1 VTRKRI
7 VSFGGTIAVAVAL
20 VTASGAATGASPV
33 GATLDLSSKA
43 KVHQYL
49 RSIHVNSKGVVIQRG
64 LRNYAG
70 PNCPGKGWSCTN
82 TKRTVVQISKRRGKN
97 IFRCTTARCAVVQ
110 ISKSFADNTASCIK
124 TTGVTQSC
132 TITQPNASG
141 LNKAVVWMDTG
152 KLPGLSQTVL
162 YTASIT
168 QGPASAA
175 GSSNTN
181 LACVHQAIF
190 VDGSTNNM
198 KSSSVT
204 VTTEAHQSILIS
216 QNSRTGNNTVGNA
229 LKVGTNYV
237 CDTSATSALS
247 QSQDLYS
254 LATGKGTVVQ
264 KQNAAPNGA
273 NLTLD
278 IKQNQGSGFFG
289 NASGVNWA
297 SFKQTNN
304 LTAIANAPAGATQI
318 QSSDTTGGIL
328 AAVNQDSSNLSTAI
342 AVQEETQCED
352 AAPSGLSACSTTPT
366 VIANYSRT
374 QKQFGPAGLA
384 KSVTSRHGRHFGMRK
399 APGDSFQ
406 TGYGGDVFTVSQTSH
421 QFNDTGTG
429 QKNDVL
435 GGITTDG
442 TGTVTQNTLI
452 QSTPKKNVHQGDDTT
467 VNGNINCQSGSPC
480 IKNLSPPTITA
491 TPTNPDTFGH
501 DASFSFSN
509 VDDSVA
515 FVCSLDGGSD
525 VACGNPPPSGLGT
538 KSYSNLASG
547 SHTFAVKTKDPDN
560 GNLSVAATF
569 TWVITPPDPT
579 ITANPPDP
587 STSTSASFSFTDA
600 DSTALFKCQI
610 DGGGFTSCS
619 SGQTYTGLAPGEHT
633 FDVKAT
639 DLTGT
644 YESTGTDSY
653 TWTIA
658 FIVFDGSPGTGA
670 PPSTLGSFTMTAFGA
685 DAQPSCGASGSMV
698 TTAGTI
704 GFSQAVMHRI
714 VGTCWQTWSNG
725 YTGDVY
731 STDSS
736 TDVSTVTMTLPAG
749 TPAFYFYAEPN
760 QLAVLTITATSESGT
775 TSNAV
780 SVNGNGGAKYFG
792 FYGVG
797 GATLSTITVT
807 TNDPTGFA
815 VGEFGIAPPA

>member
-20 VTASGAATGASPV
+20 VTGSGAATGASPI
-33 GATLDLSSKA
+33 GATLDVSSKA

-49 RSIHVNSKGVVIQRG
+49 RSIHVNPKGVVIQRG

-82 TKRTVVQISKRRGKN
+82 TKRTVVQISKGRGKN
-97 IFRCTTARCAVVQ
+97 IFRCTAARCAVVQ
-110 ISKSFADNTASCIK
+110 ISKSFADNSASCIK

-152 KLPGLSQTVL
+152 KLPGLAQTVL

-198 KSSSVT
+198 KAASVT
-204 VTTEAHQSILIS
+204 VTTEAHQSISIS
-216 QNSRTGNNTVGNA
+216 QNSLIGNNTVEN
-229 LKVGTNYV
+229 LVHPEGTNIYN
-237 CDTSATSALS
+237 CDASALS

-254 LATGKGTVVQ
+254 LATGKGKVVQ

-304 LTAIANAPAGATQI
+304 LTAIANAPTGATQI

-328 AAVNQDSSNLSTAI
+328 AAVNQDSSALSTAI
-342 AVQEETQCED
+342 ANQEETQCED
-352 AAPSGLSACSTTPT
+352 AAPSGLSACATTPT
-366 VIANYSRT
+366 VIPNYSRT
-374 QKQFGPAGLA
+374 QIQFGPAGLA
-384 KSVTSRHGRHFGMRK
+384 KSATSRHGRHFQLRK

-406 TGYGGDVFTVSQTSH
+406 TGNADDEFTVIQKSQ
-421 QFNDTGTG
+421 QFNDIGGSG
-429 QKNDVL
+429 QKNTVL

-442 TGTVTQNTLI
+442 TGTVTQNTII
-452 QSTPKKNVHQGDDTT
+452 QGTPKKNVHQGEDTT
-467 VNGNINCQSGSPC
+467 VNGTINCSGSSC
-480 IKNLSPPTITA
+480 IKNLSPPTIDSK
-491 TPTNPDTFGH
+491 PPNPDTYGH
-501 DASFSFSN
+501 NASFSFSN
-509 VDDSVA
+509 VDDTVV
-515 FVCSLDGGSD
+515 FVCSLDGAVYTPCTS
-525 VACGNPPPSGLGT
+525 PT
-538 KSYSNLASG
+538 SYPTPASG
-547 SHTFAVKTKDPDN
+547 SHTFSVKTKDPDN
-560 GNLSVAATF
+560 GNLSAAASYI
-569 TWVITPPDPT
+569 WVITPPDPT
-579 ITANPPDP
+579 ITANPPNP
-587 STSTSASFSFTDA
+587 SNSTSASFSFTDA
-600 DSTALFKCQI
+600 DSTALFRCQI
-610 DGGGFTSCS
+610 DGGGYTGCTSPA
-619 SGQTYTGLAPGEHT
+619 TYTGLAPGEHT
-633 FDVKAT
+633 FKVKAT
-639 DLTGT
+639 DHTGT
-644 YESTGTDSY
+644 YESTGAATY

-670 PPSTLGSFTMTAFGA
+670 PPSTLGPYTMTPFGA
-685 DAQPSCGASGSMV
+685 DARPSCGASGSMITGV
-698 TTAGTI
+698 GTI
-704 GFSQAVMHRI
+704 GFSQALMHRI
-714 VGTCWQTWSNG
+714 AGTCWATWSNG

-731 STDSS
+731 GTDSS
-736 TDVSTVTMTLPAG
+736 TDVSTVTITLPTG

-760 QLAVLTITATSESGT
+760 QLAVLTITATGDDGT
-775 TSNAV
+775 TSGPI

-792 FYGVG
+792 FYGLG
-797 GATLSTITVT
+797 GATVSSITVT
-807 TNDPTGFA
+807 TNDPLGFA
-815 VGEFGIAPPA
+815 VGEFGISPAA

>member
-1 VTRKRI
+1 MIAAAI
-7 VSFGGTIAVAVAL
+7 VL
-20 VTASGAATGASPV
+20 VSASGAATGARP
-33 GATLDLSSKA
+33 ANAIDLSSKA

-49 RSIHVNSKGVVIQRG
+49 RSIHLNPKGVVIQRG

-82 TKRTVVQISKRRGKN
+82 TKRTVVQISNRRGKN

-110 ISKSFADNTASCIK
+110 VSKSFADNTASCIK

-132 TITQPNASG
+132 SINQPNASG

-152 KLPGLSQTVL
+152 KLTGLAQTVL

-168 QGPASAA
+168 QGPTSAA
-175 GSSNTN
+175 GSTNTN
-181 LACVHQAIF
+181 LACVHQATF
-190 VDGSTNNM
+190 VDGSTNNP
-198 KSSSVT
+198 KAAGVT
-204 VTTEAHQSILIS
+204 VTTEIHQSIAIG
-216 QNSRTGNNTVGNA
+216 QNSLTGNNTVQNAQKSGN
-229 LKVGTNYV
+229 NYS
-237 CDTSATSALS
+237 CDASPLS

-264 KQNAAPNGA
+264 NQNAAPNGA
-273 NLTLD
+273 NLTVD
-278 IKQNQGSGFFG
+278 IKQNQGSGFLG

-318 QSSDTTGGIL
+318 QSSDSTGGIL

-342 AVQEETQCED
+342 AIQEETQCED
-352 AAPSGLSACSTTPT
+352 AAPSGQTSVCDHTPDVVPT
-366 VIANYSRT
+366 NYSRT

-384 KSVTSRHGRHFGMRK
+384 KSVTSRHGRHFSMRK

-406 TGYGGDVFTVSQTSH
+406 TGNGDDVFTVTQTSH
-421 QFNDTGTG
+421 QFNDTGGG

-452 QSTPKKNVHQGDDTT
+452 QTTPKKDVQQGKDAT
-467 VNGNINCQSGSPC
+467 VNGTINCTGSAC
-480 IKNLSPPTITA
+480 TKTLSAPKITA
-491 TPTNPDTFGH
+491 MPPNPDTFGH
-501 DASFSFSN
+501 AASFSFSN

-515 FVCSLDGGSD
+515 FVCSLDGGSF

-538 KSYSNLASG
+538 KSYPNPASG
-547 SHTFAVKTKDPDN
+547 SHTFSVKTKDPDN
-560 GNLSVAATF
+560 GNLSAASTF

-600 DSTALFKCQI
+600 DPTALFKCQI
-610 DGGGFTSCS
+610 DGGGFSSCTSP
-619 SGQTYTGLAPGEHT
+619 QPYTGLTPGQHT
-633 FDVKAT
+633 FNVKAT
-639 DLTGT
+639 DQTGT
-644 YESTGTDSY
+644 YESTGAATY
-653 TWTIA
+653 TWTVA
-658 FIVFDGSPGTGA
+658 FIVFDGSPGTGT
-670 PPSTLGSFTMTAFGA
+670 PPSTLGPYTMTAFGA
-685 DAQPSCGASGSMV
+685 DARASCGASGSMV
-698 TTAGTI
+698 TGVTDPAGTI
-704 GFSQAVMHRI
+704 IFSQALMHRI
-714 VGTCWQTWSNG
+714 AGTCWATWSNG

-731 STDSS
+731 GTDSS
-736 TDVSTVTMTLPAG
+736 TDVSTVTITLPAG

-760 QLAVLTITATSESGT
+760 QLAVLTITATGDDGT
-775 TSNAV
+775 TSGPV
-780 SVNGNGGAKYFG
+780 SVNGNGGARYFG

-797 GATLSTITVT
+797 GATVSSITVT
-807 TNDPTGFA
+807 TNDPLGFA
-815 VGEFGIAPPA
+815 VGEFGIAPAA